1 MPLKCLSL
9 VEMDTVM
16 DQWTKGWTWR
26 YAKAWGFYLAMALL
40 IVNGLNALLVALT
53 EVDVLQW
60 VVGKGV
66 LGTLLYGLIGLSA
79 LLMMFDR
86 DTYLPFLGPTVMP
99 CGALQDREPPGATKE
114 IQVTV
119 GPHRKIIYWA
129 AEPANENLKSVT
141 SWQEAYQTY
150 ENAGVA
156 TSDGTGQATLRVR
169 APRSYQV
176 PMGGVLEPHVHYRVC
191 DEAGWMG
198 RIYTVPVGD
207 KKAVEGFSEE
217 EGFAA
222 VM

>member
-1 MPLKCLSL
+1 
-9 VEMDTVM
+9 MDKTM
-16 DQWTKGWTWR
+16 DQWASGWTLT
-26 YAKAWGFYLAMALL
+26 YVKAKIFYLAMVLL
-40 IVNGLNALLVALT
+40 LLNGLNALFLALSG
-53 EVDVLQW
+53 VDVLQW
-60 VVGKGV
+60 VVGKGAI
-66 LGTLLYGLIGLSA
+66 GTLLYGLIGLSA
-79 LLMMFDR
+79 LGIMFNR

-114 IQVTV
+114 VRVTV

-141 SWQEAYQTY
+141 SWQEAYQKY

-169 APRSYQV
+169 APRSYEV
-176 PMGGVLEPHVHYRVC
+176 PMKGVLEPHVHYRVC

-217 EGFAA
+217 EGFAE